1 MLLALPFFYHPP
13 SPRPWLWLISSFA
26 SDQFSVLFLI
36 PTEAVV
42 RNCHSDMASWTH
54 QFPSWMQVINPL
66 LQVESQEEFFIWD
79 KVSGDLKKLQSSHK
93 SWGNRKPSSCGEL
106 STPMIVLFSLY
117 SIGFGRFNTC
127 ITVKTVVTSL
137 FLLVFFKFAH
147 KPCAPTQG
155 WNCGWWY
162 WTDVQQE
169 VSLVTYLCQRPS
181 LMARPADGRMISYTY
196 RKQDYTRTVG
206 EQFITLISVLILCS
220 LATCNLCL
228 WMYSMFLK

>member
-42 RNCHSDMASWTH
+42 RNCHADMASWTH

-66 LQVESQEEFFIWD
+66 LQVESQEEFFIWN

-93 SWGNRKPSSCGEL
+93 SWGNRKPSSCGEP
-106 STPMIVLFSLY
+106 STPTIVLFSLY

-127 ITVKTVVTSL
+127 ITVKTMVTSL

-147 KPCAPTQG
+147 KPCVPTQG

-169 VSLVTYLCQRPS
+169 VSLATYLCQRPS
-181 LMARPADGRMISYTY
+181 IMARPADGRMI
-196 RKQDYTRTVG
+196 
-206 EQFITLISVLILCS
+206 
-220 LATCNLCL
+220 
-228 WMYSMFLK
+228 